1 MKLPNRLQK
10 KISHNPPFVLAISFL
25 VLISIGTLLLMLPQA
40 SANHT
45 SAGFVDALFTATSAS
60 CVTGLIVRNTAA
72 GWTVF
77 GKCIII
83 GLIQIG
89 GLGTMTMLMWISI
102 FTGQRISLTGRLYI
116 REQLNADSLTGLVRL
131 LKFATLLTLAIEGVG
146 ALILSFHLV
155 PLYGVK
161 KGIAFSL
168 FHSVSAFCNA
178 GFDLFGDSLM
188 PFQGDF
194 LITLTIA
201 ALIILGGLGF
211 VVYADLW
218 RYRTRRRLSPHT
230 KLVFVTTAALLIA
243 GTVMVFVFEWNNPNT
258 LAPMPLSEKLLAS
271 FFQSTTFRTAG
282 FKSLDMGHITDPTAF
297 GSCLLMFIGGSPG
310 STAGGL
316 KTTTFAIVLAATWA
330 SLRGSDDT
338 EMFHRRV
345 GKDIVRKAYSLFV
358 IGVALVFTVAS
369 AVVMFEAGNVKFL
382 DALFET
388 FSAFGTVGVTRGI
401 TMMLKNSSKLI
412 LSFTMY
418 LGRIGPTTFAMG
430 LFHREHKR
438 KFRYAEGKFI
448 VG

>member
-10 KISHNPPFVLAISFL
+10 KISHNPSFVLAVSFL
-25 VLISIGTLLLMLPQA
+25 ALITMGTLLLMLPQA
-40 SANHT
+40 SADHA

-60 CVTGLIVRNTAA
+60 CVTGLIVRNTAV
-72 GWTVF
+72 GWSIF

-102 FTGQRISLTGRLYI
+102 LTGQRISLTGRLFI

-131 LKFATLLTLAIEGVG
+131 LKFATLLTLAIEGLG
-146 ALILSFHLV
+146 ALLMSFHLV

-178 GFDLFGDSLM
+178 GFDLFGESLV

-211 VVYADLW
+211 VVYADLLQ
-218 RYRTRRRLSPHT
+218 YRKKRRLSPHT
-230 KLVFVTTAALLIA
+230 KLVFITTVALLIA
-243 GTVMVFVFEWNNPNT
+243 GTVMVSVFEWNNPLT

-282 FKSLDMGHITDPTAF
+282 FNSLDMGHITDTTAF

-330 SLRGSDDT
+330 SLRGTDDA
-338 EMFHRRV
+338 ELFHRRV
-345 GKDIVRKAYSLFV
+345 GKDIVRKAYALFV
-358 IGVALVFTVAS
+358 IGVALVFAVSA
-369 AVVMFEAGNVKFL
+369 AVVMFEGENIKFL
-382 DALFET
+382 DVLFES
-388 FSAFGTVGVTRGI
+388 FSAFGTVGITRGI
-401 TMMLKNSSKLI
+401 TEMLRNSSKLI
-412 LSFTMY
+412 LAFTMY

-430 LFHREHKR
+430 LFHKEHKR

>member
-1 MKLPNRLQK
+1 MKLSNRFHKLLT
-10 KISHNPPFVLAISFL
+10 HNSPFVLAISFF
-25 VLISIGTLLLMLPQA
+25 VLISVGTALLMLPQA
-40 SANHT
+40 AADGV
-45 SAGFVDALFTATSAS
+45 SAGFVDSLFTATSAS
-60 CVTGLIVRNTAA
+60 CVTGLIVRNTAS
-72 GWTVF
+72 GWSIF

-83 GLIQIG
+83 SLIQIG
-89 GLGTMTMLMWISI
+89 GLGTMTMIMWISI
-102 FTGQRISLTGRLYI
+102 FTGQRISLTRRLYI

-131 LKFATLLTLAIEGVG
+131 LKFATLLTFTIEGFG
-146 ALILSFHLV
+146 AIILSFYLV

-168 FHSVSAFCNA
+168 FHAVSAFCNA
-178 GFDLFGDSLM
+178 GFDLFGDSLVG
-188 PFQGDF
+188 FQGDF
-194 LITLTIA
+194 LVTLTIA

-211 VVYADLW
+211 VVYSDLW
-218 RYRTRRRLSPHT
+218 RYREKRRLSAQT
-230 KLVFVTTAALLIA
+230 KLVLYTTSALLIA
-243 GTVMVFVFEWNNPNT
+243 GTIMVFIFEWNNPNT
-258 LAPMPLSEKLLAS
+258 LAPLPLPEKLLAS

-282 FKSLDMGHITDPTAF
+282 FNSINMGAINDPTAF
-297 GSCLLMFIGGSPG
+297 GGCLLMFIGGSPG

-330 SLRGSDDT
+330 SLRGSEDANL
-338 EMFHRRV
+338 FHRRV

-401 TMMLKNSSKLI
+401 TVMLTSPSKLI
-412 LSFTMY
+412 LTFTMY

-438 KFRYAEGKFI
+438 KIRYAEGKFI